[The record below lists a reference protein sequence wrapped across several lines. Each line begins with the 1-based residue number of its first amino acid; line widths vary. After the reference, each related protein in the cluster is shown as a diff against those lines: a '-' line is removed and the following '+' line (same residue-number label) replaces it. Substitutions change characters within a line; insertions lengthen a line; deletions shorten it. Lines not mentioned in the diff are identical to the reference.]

1 MQFSHHSSNPLEAR
15 FSDPLNTA
23 YARILAQADAE
34 YLSDSDELG
43 KWPKDEYQSHIQQT
57 VGEIPSFQSLKQ
69 RKAMQ
74 QTPKAGPSRSGASFR
89 SVPQPFFDVDDDMEG
104 EDELAIPFQ
113 PEEELTPRKLDK
125 VEQPEKIQE
134 SEEALPDE
142 DEDIVLALNNEEDFV
157 DEPEEI
163 SLVLEVDEEMQDA
176 PHQSDSR
183 LGSLSPLTPL
193 SSAQSS
199 PFSSP
204 QSSRPSSPNEYDSLS
219 RRETEE
225 QEEILHEIRELH
237 RSVPE
242 LEYSYELIDRLGTGT
257 FSSVYKAVD
266 LQYDEWDNRP
276 WKGEHPPD
284 SSAYYQSVGP
294 GYKGRGG
301 RASTRPRD
309 DMDVDERVYVAIKR
323 IYTTSG
329 PERIRNELAIMERCR
344 GARHTSQIITAFRNK
359 DQVVIILPYQ
369 RHMDFRVR
377 FSFSCWKHTKFLQDF
392 YQTLHPDGIKCYF
405 RCLFRALRDIH
416 ARGIIHRDLKPANFL
431 YDPFTGI
438 GTLCDFGLASVSKY
452 FIYVPHIMLIL
463 CREWNSYNNTETAY
477 ILHERNRT
485 HTGKISHSKKP
496 RRTISSRPSG
506 RRGPKAGSLLRR

>member
-438 GTLCDFGLASVSKY
+438 GTLCDFGLASVSKVLY
-452 FIYVPHIMLIL
+452 AFPVFCLFHAGNGISATTRKLSTL
-463 CREWNSYNNTETAY
+463 ST
-477 ILHERNRT
+477 NRT
-485 HTGKISHSKKP
+485 GPTREKYP
-496 RRTISSRPSG
+496 TRRNPDEPYQA
-506 RRGPKAGSLLRR
+506 GPAGSAGQKRAAF